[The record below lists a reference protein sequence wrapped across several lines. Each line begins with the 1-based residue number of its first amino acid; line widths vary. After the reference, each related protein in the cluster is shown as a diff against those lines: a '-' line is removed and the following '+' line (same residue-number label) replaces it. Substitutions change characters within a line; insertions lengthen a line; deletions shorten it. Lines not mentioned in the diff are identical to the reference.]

1 MAMSSMGSM
10 STASSS
16 VTPPGS
22 LKHARHDQG
31 EWPKVPVARKIWNAI
46 FWTGCFI
53 GLAAIVVPLVWLAAG
68 IIGRALPHWQ
78 WSVLTTNTTGT
89 GGGLKQAILGTIY
102 ITLGVVIIG
111 GTVSILTGL
120 YLAEFATGRHRGIL
134 RGGYEVLA
142 GIPSIV
148 MGYVGFIAL
157 VVGLHWGFGLLPA
170 VLVISVICIPY
181 LTKATETSLNQVPSA
196 YRDGAEA
203 LGLPVT
209 WTLRRIVLKTAL
221 PGIVTGLLVAIAIS
235 ISETAPLLLTAG
247 WSFFDPTH
255 QLTNSP
261 VAFLTYPVW
270 TYYASPYKAQQYL
283 AYDAALLLFVLVL
296 IVIILGRVVVAF
308 SRRHAE

>member
-1 MAMSSMGSM
+1 MGSM
-10 STASSS
+10 GTAASGPA
-16 VTPPGS
+16 TPPGA
-22 LKHARHDQG
+22 LRPGRADTAD
-31 EWPKVPVARKIWNAI
+31 WPAVPVARKIWNAV
-46 FWTGCFI
+46 FWGGCFA
-53 GLAAIVVPLVWLAAG
+53 GLAAVIVPCLWLA
-68 IIGRALPHWQ
+68 IGVIARAVPHWD

-89 GGGLKQAILGTIY
+89 GGGLKNAILGTLY
-102 ITLGVVIIG
+102 ITAGVVIIG

-120 YLAEFATGRHRGIL
+120 YLAEFATGRLRGIL

-157 VVGLHWGFGLLPA
+157 VLALHWGYGLLPA
-170 VLVISVICIPY
+170 VLTVSVIAIPY
-181 LTKATETSLNQVPSA
+181 LTKATETSLAQVPTS

-209 WTLRRIVLKTAL
+209 WTLRKIVLKSAI
-221 PGIVTGLLVAIAIS
+221 PGIVTGLLIAVAIS

-247 WSFFDPTH
+247 WSFFDPTTH
-255 QLTNSP
+255 VTNSP
-261 VAFLTYPVW
+261 IAFLTYPVW
-270 TYYASPYKAQQYL
+270 TFFASPYQQQQYL

-296 IVIILGRVVVAF
+296 IIIIVGRVIVAI

>member
-1 MAMSSMGSM
+1 MTRMGSM

-16 VTPPGS
+16 ATPPGS
-22 LKHARHDQG
+22 LKPARHDADN
-31 EWPKVPVARKIWNAI
+31 WPRVPVGRKIWNRV
-46 FWTGCFI
+46 FWGLCFV
-53 GLAAIVVPLVWLAAG
+53 GLAVIVVPLVWLAGG
-68 IIGRALPHWQ
+68 IIVRAVPHWQ

-89 GGGLKQAILGTIY
+89 GGGLHQAILGTLY
-102 ITLGVVIIG
+102 ITLGVLIIG
-111 GTVSILTGL
+111 GSVSILTGM

-170 VLVISVICIPY
+170 VLVLSVITIPY
-181 LTKATETSLNQVPSA
+181 LTKATETSLTQVPSS

-203 LGLPVT
+203 LGLPPT
-209 WTLRRIVLKTAL
+209 WTLRKIVFKAAI
-221 PGIVTGLLVAIAIS
+221 PGIVTGMLVAIAIS

-261 VAFLTYPVW
+261 IAFLTYPVW
-270 TYYASPYKAQQYL
+270 TFYSSPYPAQEYL
-283 AYDAALLLFVLVL
+283 AYDAALLLFVFVL
-296 IVIILGRVVVAF
+296 IVIVLGRVVVAI
-308 SRRHAE
+308 SRRNSE

>member
-1 MAMSSMGSM
+1 MSGLGSMG
-10 STASSS
+10 TASSS

-22 LKHARHDQG
+22 LKPARHDAAD
-31 EWPKVPVARKIWNAI
+31 WPDVPVRRKIWNAI
-46 FWTGCFI
+46 WWGGCFVAM
-53 GLAAIVVPLVWLAAG
+53 AAIIVPLVWLAGG
-68 IIGRALPHWQ
+68 IIVKALPHWQ

-89 GGGLKQAILGTIY
+89 GGGLKQAIIGTLY
-102 ITLGVVIIG
+102 ITAGVLIIG

-170 VLVISVICIPY
+170 VLVLSVITIPY
-181 LTKATETSLNQVPSA
+181 LTKATETSLGQVPSS

-209 WTLRRIVLKTAL
+209 WTLRKIVLKAAV

-270 TYYASPYKAQQYL
+270 TYYFSPYPAQQYL

-296 IVIILGRVVVAF
+296 IVIILGRVVVAI
-308 SRRHAE
+308 SRRNAE

>member
-1 MAMSSMGSM
+1 MTRMGSM

-16 VTPPGS
+16 ATPPGS
-22 LKHARHDQG
+22 LKPARHDADN
-31 EWPKVPVARKIWNAI
+31 WPRVPVGRKIWNRV
-46 FWTGCFI
+46 FWGLCFV
-53 GLAAIVVPLVWLAAG
+53 GLAVIVVPLVWLAGG
-68 IIGRALPHWQ
+68 IIVRAVPHWQ

-89 GGGLKQAILGTIY
+89 GGGLHQAILGTLY
-102 ITLGVVIIG
+102 ITLGVLIIG
-111 GTVSILTGL
+111 GTVSILTGM

-170 VLVISVICIPY
+170 VLVLSVITIPY
-181 LTKATETSLNQVPSA
+181 LTKATETSLTQVPSS

-203 LGLPVT
+203 LGLPPT
-209 WTLRRIVLKTAL
+209 WTLRKIVFKAAL
-221 PGIVTGLLVAIAIS
+221 PGIVTGMLVAIAIS

-261 VAFLTYPVW
+261 IAFLTYPVW
-270 TYYASPYKAQQYL
+270 TFYSSPYPAQEYL
-283 AYDAALLLFVLVL
+283 AYDAALLLFVFVL
-296 IVIILGRVVVAF
+296 IVIVLGRVVVAI
-308 SRRHAE
+308 SRRNSE

>member
-1 MAMSSMGSM
+1 M

-22 LKHARHDQG
+22 LKPARHDADN
-31 EWPKVPVARKIWNAI
+31 WPRVPVGRKIWNRV
-46 FWTGCFI
+46 FWGLCFV
-53 GLAAIVVPLVWLAAG
+53 GLAVIVVPLVWLAGG
-68 IIGRALPHWQ
+68 IILRAVPHWQ

-89 GGGLKQAILGTIY
+89 GGGLHQAILGTLY
-102 ITLGVVIIG
+102 ITLGVLIIG
-111 GTVSILTGL
+111 GTVSILTGM

-170 VLVISVICIPY
+170 VLVLSVITIPY
-181 LTKATETSLNQVPSA
+181 LTKATETSLTQVPSS

-203 LGLPVT
+203 LGLPPT
-209 WTLRRIVLKTAL
+209 WTLRKIVFKAAL
-221 PGIVTGLLVAIAIS
+221 PGIVTGMLVAIAIS

-270 TYYASPYKAQQYL
+270 TFYSSPYPAQEYL
-283 AYDAALLLFVLVL
+283 AYDAALLLFVFVL
-296 IVIILGRVVVAF
+296 IVIVLGRVVVAI
-308 SRRHAE
+308 SRRNSE

>member
-1 MAMSSMGSM
+1 MTRMGSM

-16 VTPPGS
+16 ATPPGS
-22 LKHARHDQG
+22 LKPARHDADN
-31 EWPKVPVARKIWNAI
+31 WPRVPVGRKIWNRV
-46 FWTGCFI
+46 FWGLCFV
-53 GLAAIVVPLVWLAAG
+53 GLAVIVVPLVWLAGG
-68 IIGRALPHWQ
+68 IIVRAVPHWQ

-89 GGGLKQAILGTIY
+89 GGGLHQAILGTLY
-102 ITLGVVIIG
+102 ITLGVLIIG
-111 GTVSILTGL
+111 GSVSILTGM
-120 YLAEFATGRHRGIL
+120 YLAEFATGRHRGLL

-170 VLVISVICIPY
+170 VLVLSVITIPY
-181 LTKATETSLNQVPSA
+181 LTKATETSLTQVPSS

-203 LGLPVT
+203 LGLPPT
-209 WTLRRIVLKTAL
+209 WTLRKIVFKAAI
-221 PGIVTGLLVAIAIS
+221 PGIVTGMLVAIAIS

-261 VAFLTYPVW
+261 IAFLTYPVW
-270 TYYASPYKAQQYL
+270 TFYASPYPAQEYL
-283 AYDAALLLFVLVL
+283 AYDAALLLFVFVL
-296 IVIILGRVVVAF
+296 IVIILGRVVVAI
-308 SRRHAE
+308 SRRNTE

>member
-1 MAMSSMGSM
+1 MSSMGSM
-10 STASSS
+10 GSAASAAEA
-16 VTPPGS
+16 PGS
-22 LKHARHDQG
+22 LKPARHHG
-31 EWPKVPVARKIWNAI
+31 SGWPDVPRRRKIWNAI
-46 FWTGCFI
+46 FWGGCFI
-53 GLAAIVVPLVWLAAG
+53 ALAAVVVPLLWLAG
-68 IIGRALPHWQ
+68 GVIVRAVPHWQ

-89 GGGLKQAILGTIY
+89 GGGLKNAILGTLY
-102 ITLGVVIIG
+102 ITAGVVIIG
-111 GTVSILTGL
+111 GTISVLTGI

-157 VVGLHWGFGLLPA
+157 VIGLHWGYGLLPA
-170 VLVISVICIPY
+170 VLVISVIAIPY
-181 LTKATETSLNQVPSA
+181 LTKATETSLNQVPSS

-203 LGLPVT
+203 LGLPPT
-209 WTLRRIVLKTAL
+209 WTLRKIVLKSAV
-221 PGIVTGLLVAIAIS
+221 PGIVTGLLIAIAIS

-255 QLTNSP
+255 HLTNSP
-261 VAFLTYPVW
+261 VGFLTYPVW
-270 TYYASPYKAQQYL
+270 TFYTSPYPAQQYL

-296 IVIILGRVVVAF
+296 IIIVLGRVVVSF